1 MTQGCLHQ
9 RFSPAFG
16 YRVLVLPT
24 EDGADSKRDRRGRI
38 NNDIMAG
45 HPGIDLPWLIIVANK
60 VTDGKT
66 GQISYPSWPAADS
79 ADLISTVEQFSHNRV
94 ADMSGCT

>member
-1 MTQGCLHQ
+1 MAHSRLHQ
-9 RFSPAFG
+9 RISPAFG
-16 YRVLVLPT
+16 YRVLVLPA
-24 EDGADSKRDRRGRI
+24 EDVEDSQRDRHGRI

-45 HPGIDLPWLIIVANK
+45 NPGVDLPRLIIVTNNVA
-60 VTDGKT
+60 DWKT

-94 ADMSGCT
+94 ADMSG